1 VSFKPEG
8 IFPALPTPIS
18 DDGSINYEAAENH
31 IEYLEENGVHGIV
44 PAGCTGHAA
53 TLGDHGGENLEYD
66 EHVEFVR
73 RISEMTDLPV
83 IAGDGMNST
92 QQTLELAS
100 RIEEEADID
109 AHLMISPYQNCPPQ
123 DLIIEHYETLAENL
137 EKPIIAY
144 NVPGRT
150 GRNIEAE
157 TTVELARI
165 DGVIGIKEASL
176 DFRQIHEI
184 GRRLEAA
191 ENISIS
197 STASEGSGQ
206 EEGLSDFYFG
216 SGDDAANHYVFE
228 QGGSFGISVSANV
241 HPEGVVDVWRLGFQE
256 EDAQAAFERNREL
269 RPLHDA
275 MFQQGEKNPI
285 SVQYAVNLLGFDFGT
300 PRAPLNRRPREDEE
314 YENRTEIRNVL
325 ENQGLI

>member
-1 VSFKPEG
+1 MSFTPEG
-8 IFPALPTPIS
+8 IFPAMPTPMNE
-18 DDGSINYEAAENH
+18 DGSINFEAAENH
-31 IEYLEENGVHGIV
+31 IDYLEENGVHGVV

-53 TLGDHGGENLEYD
+53 TLGDRGEDLEYS

-73 RISEMTDLPV
+73 RVAEMTHLPV

-92 QQTLELAS
+92 AQTLELAR
-100 RIEEEADID
+100 RIEEEVDID

-123 DLIIEHYETLAENL
+123 DLIIEHYRTLAQDL

-150 GRNIEAE
+150 GRNIEAD
-157 TTVELARI
+157 TAVELARI
-165 DGVIGIKEASL
+165 DGIVGIKEASL
-176 DFRQIHEI
+176 DYRQIHEI
-184 GRRLEAA
+184 GMRLE
-191 ENISIS
+191 
-197 STASEGSGQ
+197 
-206 EEGLSDFYFG
+206 EEGIEDFYLG
-216 SGDDAANHYVFE
+216 SGDDAANHFVFQ
-228 QGGSFGISVSANV
+228 QGGSFAISVSANV
-241 HPEGVVDVWRLGFQE
+241 HPEGVVDVWQKGNEEKDFQ
-256 EDAQAAFERNREL
+256 ASFELNREL

-275 MFQQGEKNPI
+275 MFQEGEKNPI

-314 YENRTEIRNVL
+314 YSNRSEIRNVL

>member
-1 VSFKPEG
+1 VNNLTDFTPEG
-8 IFPALPTPIS
+8 VFPALPTPI
-18 DDGSINYEAAENH
+18 DEDGEINYEAAENH

-53 TLGDHGGENLEYD
+53 TLGDQGGENLEYD
-66 EHVEFVR
+66 EHVEFVSR
-73 RISEMTDLPV
+73 LTEMTDLPV

-123 DLIIEHYETLAENL
+123 DLIIEHYRTLADEL

-150 GRNIEAE
+150 GRNIDAE
-157 TTVELARI
+157 TTLELARI
-165 DGVIGIKEASL
+165 DGIIGIKEASL
-176 DFRQIHEI
+176 DYQQIHEI
-184 GRRLEAA
+184 GMRLEEAD
-191 ENISIS
+191 I
-197 STASEGSGQ
+197 
-206 EEGLSDFYFG
+206 EEFFLG
-216 SGDDAANHYVFE
+216 SGDDAANHYAFQ
-228 QGGSFGISVSANV
+228 QGGSFAISVSANV
-241 HPEGVVDVWRLGFQE
+241 HPEASVEVWRQGYENDDYQR
-256 EDAQAAFERNREL
+256 AFELNRQL

-275 MFQQGEKNPI
+275 MFQEGEKNPI
-285 SVQYAVNLLGFDFGT
+285 SVQYAVNLLGFDYGT

-325 ENQGLI
+325 ESQGLL

>member
-1 VSFKPEG
+1 MNSFTPEG
-8 IFPALPTPIS
+8 IFPALPTPINE
-18 DDGSINYEAAENH
+18 DGSINFEAAENH
-31 IEYLEENGVHGIV
+31 VEYLEENGVHGIV

-53 TLGDHGGENLEYD
+53 TLGDQGGSNLEYD
-66 EHVEFVR
+66 EHVEFVS

-100 RIEEEADID
+100 RVEDEADID
-109 AHLMISPYQNCPPQ
+109 AHLIISPYQNCPPQ
-123 DLIIEHYETLAENL
+123 DLIINHYRTLANEL
-137 EKPIIAY
+137 DKPIIAY

-176 DFRQIHEI
+176 DYQQIHEI
-184 GRRLEAA
+184 GRRL
-191 ENISIS
+191 
-197 STASEGSGQ
+197 Q
-206 EEGLSDFYFG
+206 EEGLDEFYFG
-216 SGDDAANHYVFE
+216 SGDDAANHFVFD
-228 QGGSFGISVSANV
+228 QGGSFAISVSANV
-241 HPEGVVDVWRLGFQE
+241 NPSGIVGVWELGYQE
-256 EDAQAAFERNREL
+256 QDSQAAFERNREL

-275 MFQQGEKNPI
+275 MFQEGEKNPI

-300 PRAPLNRRPREDEE
+300 PRQPLSRRPREDHE
-314 YENRTEIRNVL
+314 YSNRTEIKNVL
-325 ENQGLI
+325 QGLNLI